1 MKFLLLLIPS
11 VVFAWSPP
19 ESFDSSYIEIEEA
32 ILSAT
37 IKGHY
42 KRARSD
48 LDPKL
53 INSILKDEQN
63 LVGDNFDIPKYFDSS
78 VRFWF
83 SIYTQYSSDQ
93 VVIHDLE
100 DLSIVYNVI
109 DFEELQSDLSI
120 HRFAKE
126 KLKSQLTKEYIT
138 RLKKALISISKK
150 NLTSLSQEEDVI
162 YQSLLKSN
170 SRIPKKKKIR
180 IKFFKNLAA
189 NIRAQSG
196 QRNRIFEGVI
206 RSYPYL
212 PFLQK
217 QLVNFNLPQELI
229 AISFLESSFNVKAKS
244 KVAASGIW
252 QFMPFISNL
261 FMPKISKYVDY
272 RQSPIVSSL
281 AAFHL
286 LKQNYKILKRWDLA
300 VPAYNSGTKHLIKAQ
315 RKYSKRMKKSKVS
328 LEYILKHYDHAHI
341 GFASQNFYSEFLAL
355 TRVLAYKEKIYPLK
369 GAKTN
374 IQYQNPADIGVYV
387 NLCRLRPRTFFNLL
401 RKSSPGI
408 EELNYHFNS
417 VNHVFK
423 KGHLVA
429 SDLPLSS
436 AKYLRLT
443 DKQLKSLYPKNYY
456 KYAKKKRC
464 K

>member
-1 MKFLLLLIPS
+1 
-11 VVFAWSPP
+11 
-19 ESFDSSYIEIEEA
+19 
-32 ILSAT
+32 
-37 IKGHY
+37 
-42 KRARSD
+42 
-48 LDPKL
+48 
-53 INSILKDEQN
+53 
-63 LVGDNFDIPKYFDSS
+63 
-78 VRFWF
+78 
-83 SIYTQYSSDQ
+83 
-93 VVIHDLE
+93 
-100 DLSIVYNVI
+100 
-109 DFEELQSDLSI
+109 
-120 HRFAKE
+120 
-126 KLKSQLTKEYIT
+126 
-138 RLKKALISISKK
+138 
-150 NLTSLSQEEDVI
+150 
-162 YQSLLKSN
+162 
-170 SRIPKKKKIR
+170 
-180 IKFFKNLAA
+180 
-189 NIRAQSG
+189 
-196 QRNRIFEGVI
+196 
-206 RSYPYL
+206 
-212 PFLQK
+212 
-217 QLVNFNLPQELI
+217 
-229 AISFLESSFNVKAKS
+229 
-244 KVAASGIW
+244 
-252 QFMPFISNL
+252 
-261 FMPKISKYVDY
+261 MPKISKYVDY